1 MGDFYEELEKYEK
14 QIEETIQHK
23 LNIYFE
29 SLSFIIE
36 NNNNNNNLLSYL
48 NNIELNT
55 NSQLPLTSK
64 EIFHDIIS
72 SNNIRR
78 IIQYKLSNYKKHK
91 YTIDAINNGHS
102 RNKVNSCFGQSKLN
116 TTINIINNI
125 PQRSM
130 NDIINIHNTCIHNNK
145 DNITYNNMFYSTQS
159 ETEII
164 RDIVVKEMCSKIK
177 ELLKTENVFTK
188 PTTTENAGTRK
199 VKALKIINNNNN
211 KTHNNSHNIKQIKL
225 KDKQQE
231 QFQYDN
237 NDIYWRITNY
247 QLKPNKKIV
256 FNQNHLPSAK
266 IRNNFIQEQQNFSN
280 LNLTP
285 LTKQQEQYRDNINNN
300 NNDRFNYG
308 KGVKIKINNVNIKHK
323 IVSNKM
329 THKNLS
335 PIFKM
340 PKNKKRILSSRMRIK
355 GVNVK

>member
-23 LNIYFE
+23 LNMYFE

-36 NNNNNNNLLSYL
+36 NNNNNLLSYL

-91 YTIDAINNGHS
+91 YTIEAINNVHS

-116 TTINIINNI
+116 TTININHNI
-125 PQRSM
+125 PQRTM
-130 NDIINIHNTCIHNNK
+130 NDILNHNTCIHDK
-145 DNITYNNMFYSTQS
+145 EDITYNNMFYSTQS

-164 RDIVVKEMCSKIK
+164 SNIVIKEMHSKIK
-177 ELLKTENVFTK
+177 ELLKNENVLIK

-256 FNQNHLPSAK
+256 FNQHHLPSAK
-266 IRNNFIQEQQNFSN
+266 IRNNIIQEQQNFSN

-285 LTKQQEQYRDNINNN
+285 LTKQQEQCRDNGM
-300 NNDRFNYG
+300 NYG

-329 THKNLS
+329 IHKNLS
-335 PIFKM
+335 PIFKV